1 LQRQFA
7 EFSGAGWALLRPF
20 NCLITAVSVGVGALT
35 SGLTF
40 GLTFGLCADLR
51 QVIVAATSA
60 ALITAAGNIH
70 NDLRDIEV
78 DRINRPQ
85 RPLPAGR
92 ISIRTAAIEATVLG
106 LAGWLLSWW
115 LGPQLFGLAS
125 GVAVG
130 LYLYNTYLKST
141 VLWGNLMVSLL
152 AAAAFPYG
160 ALAAG
165 DIGRAWLPAAFAFL
179 FHFGREIIKDLEDA
193 AGDQQRGVTTLA
205 LGLGPSRASA
215 VTCAVFVVL
224 MIITLV
230 PWAFEMYGYPYLITI
245 GFLDILLLMVVLRM
259 FRTGG
264 RLTDQRLS
272 RTLTV
277 GMILG
282 LLAIILGESL

>member
-1 LQRQFA
+1 M
-7 EFSGAGWALLRPF
+7 RPF

-35 SGLTF
+35 SGLIS
-40 GLTFGLCADLR
+40 GLISGLCADLR
-51 QVIVAATSA
+51 QVMVAAASA

-70 NDLRDIEV
+70 NDLRDLEI

-92 ISIRTAAIEATVLG
+92 ISTRAATIEAAVLG

-115 LGPQLFGLAS
+115 LGPQLCALAS
-125 GVAVG
+125 GVAVS
-130 LYLYNTYLKST
+130 LYLYNAYLKST
-141 VLWGNLMVSLL
+141 VLWGNLMVSAL

-179 FHFGREIIKDLEDA
+179 FHFGREIIKDMEDVV
-193 AGDQQRGVTTLA
+193 GDRHQGVATLA
-205 LGLGPSRASA
+205 FRLGPKRASA
-215 VTCAVFVVL
+215 VTTAVFVVV
-224 MIITLV
+224 MIATLV
-230 PWAFEMYGYPYLITI
+230 PWVLEVYGVPYLIAI
-245 GFLDILLLMVVLRM
+245 VFMDLLLLTVAFRM
-259 FRTGG
+259 IRTGG
-264 RLTDQRLS
+264 RLTDHRLS